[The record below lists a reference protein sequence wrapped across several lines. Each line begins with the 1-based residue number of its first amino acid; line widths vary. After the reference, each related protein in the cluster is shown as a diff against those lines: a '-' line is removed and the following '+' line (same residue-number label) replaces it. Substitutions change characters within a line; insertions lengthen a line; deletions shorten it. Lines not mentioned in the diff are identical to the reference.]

1 MKITIVCMIVM
12 MCAAIAVARW
22 VDEDKQEFNEAGK
35 IWQKQQLSK
44 AGKSHGAEEMTN
56 AAEEYNEAGKIWLKH
71 HLSKA
76 GESHREEKKMTNAA
90 EEYNEAGKIW
100 QKQQAARNRQ
110 RLLNPI
116 TGEEMKGGYT

>member
-22 VDEDKQEFNEAGK
+22 VDEDKQEYNEAGK

-56 AAEEYNEAGKIWLKH
+56 AAEEYNEAGKIW
-71 HLSKA
+71 
-76 GESHREEKKMTNAA
+76 
-90 EEYNEAGKIW
+90 

-110 RLLNPI
+110 RMLNPI
-116 TGEEMKGGYT
+116 TGEEMKGEYK